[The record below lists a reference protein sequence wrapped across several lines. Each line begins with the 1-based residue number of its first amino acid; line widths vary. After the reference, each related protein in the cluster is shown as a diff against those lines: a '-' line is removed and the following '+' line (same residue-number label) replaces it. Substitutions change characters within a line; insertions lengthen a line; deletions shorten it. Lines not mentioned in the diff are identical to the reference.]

1 MLELKNIYK
10 YYNPD
15 TINEF
20 QVFNDFNFKLD
31 DGDFVSIVGSNGSGK
46 TTMLNLI
53 CGNVEADKGKI
64 IIDEKDI
71 TNEKEHKRYKKIGRV
86 FQDPSMGTSPSMTLL
101 ENMSMADNKG
111 KPWNLS
117 WGINKKRKD
126 YYRSILAPIG
136 LGLEDKLDE
145 KVASLSGGQRQA
157 VALLMATLTPID
169 FLVLDEHTAALDP
182 KTADIIMEI
191 TDKIIRE
198 KKLTALMVTHNLK
211 YSLKYGNR
219 IIMMHKGEIILD
231 KKDQEKEK
239 INVDNV
245 LDEFNKISIEV
256 GNSV

>member
-53 CGNVEADKGKI
+53 CGNVEVDRGKV
-64 IIDEKDI
+64 IIDGEDI
-71 TNEKEHKRYKKIGRV
+71 INQKEHRRYKKIGRV

-157 VALLMATLTPID
+157 IALLMATLTPID

-191 TDKIIRE
+191 TDKIIKE

-219 IIMMHKGEIILD
+219 IIMMHKGKIILD

>member
-53 CGNVEADKGKI
+53 CGNVEVDRGKV
-64 IIDEKDI
+64 IIDGEDI

-182 KTADIIMEI
+182 KTSKIVMDKTRDLISKEKI
-191 TDKIIRE
+191 T
-198 KKLTALMVTHNLK
+198 TLMITHNLRNAVE
-211 YSLKYGNR
+211 YSKR
-219 IIMMHKGEIILD
+219 IIMLNKG
-231 KKDQEKEK
+231 K
-239 INVDNV
+239 VV
-245 LDEFNKISIEV
+245 LDVLAKDISEEELNELYTKNILCDLRKA
-256 GNSV
+256 S

>member
-64 IIDEKDI
+64 IIDGEDI

-111 KPWNLS
+111 KAWNLS

-231 KKDQEKEK
+231 KKDEEKEK